1 MFTPFADDDYLNAA
15 ALNAKLRQIDE
26 ADGYPTGAILPYSGS
41 AAPVGWLLC
50 DGSEVSRTTYA
61 ALFAIIGTVWG
72 AGDGSTTFKLP
83 DGRGRALI
91 GAGTGSGMTE
101 RILGQTVGAETH
113 QLTEAEMAAHTHT
126 LNWTNANAAPT
137 GGAAPATIVGS
148 STNTSSVGGDGAHNN
163 MQPSAVLNYLI
174 KT

>member
-26 ADGYPTGAILPYSGS
+26 ASGYPTGAILPYSGS
-41 AAPVGWLLC
+41 AAPVGWLVC

-72 AGDGSTTFKLP
+72 AGDGSATFKLP

-91 GAGTGSGMTE
+91 GAGTGTGLTA
-101 RILGQTVGAETH
+101 RALGQAVGAETH
-113 QLTEAEMAAHTHT
+113 QLTIDQMPAHTHIIPRT
-126 LNWTNANAAPT
+126 
-137 GGAAPATIVGS
+137 PATKNGSAVTPVTQGSQEVTGS
-148 STNTSSVGGDGAHNN
+148 SGDDGAHNN